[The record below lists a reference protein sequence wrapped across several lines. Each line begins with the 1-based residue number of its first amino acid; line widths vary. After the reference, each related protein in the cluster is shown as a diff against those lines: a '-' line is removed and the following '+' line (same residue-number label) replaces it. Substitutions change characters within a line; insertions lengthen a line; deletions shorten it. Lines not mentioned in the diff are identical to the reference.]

1 MLSDDELN
9 EYVANVL
16 KDRANKQAAAYSQ
29 LGFRAFLKNADRDGP
44 IAKPNIR
51 FLKNVVREVDG
62 HNRALTRKEEKEARE
77 RLRELSMRTGE
88 KLYGWKEEYT
98 RPQDDDGQS
107 RRKRGR
113 SRSPSPRRRSQW
125 YDDSDR
131 EHKRRRRRDRSGDE
145 HTEERRRKP
154 LSRRKSRDH
163 GESDDDR
170 SPSRGRKRDELDSE
184 RRHRFKERHEEKS
197 TRRER
202 RHHHMNDSDDD
213 SPVRGKEYKR
223 WSKRDGLDL
232 YSSRHGRQSDRH
244 RHRKPGLERRHSSS
258 PSSPEVSSQSPT
270 VNSKPG
276 PQTTESLPESP
287 GSIGPEIP
295 IEGPKFVRAKGRG
308 RMNGG
313 TLDAKFAK
321 DYDPRTDVNHSD
333 ESEEEDDKYV
343 LDDWSIALRA
353 LKERQAYAL
362 SGAMTDRLA
371 ETQLH
376 SATAAWPTYSK
387 GEREWDKGKVI
398 LDDGSVGIKVWG
410 VDKSV

>member
-98 RPQDDDGQS
+98 RPQDDDGRS

-131 EHKRRRRRDRSGDE
+131 EHKRRRRRDYPSDE
-145 HTEERRRKP
+145 DREERRRKP
-154 LSRRKSRDH
+154 LSRRRSKDH
-163 GESDDDR
+163 GELNDGR
-170 SPSRGRKRDELDSE
+170 SLSRRPKRDELDSE
-184 RRHRFKERHEEKS
+184 RRHRFKGRLEETS

-202 RHHHMNDSDDD
+202 RHHHTNDSDDD
-213 SPVRGKEYKR
+213 SPERGMEHKR
-223 WSKRDGLDL
+223 RSKRDGLDP
-232 YSSRHGRQSDRH
+232 YASRHGRESYKH
-244 RHRKPGLERRHSSS
+244 RHRKSRRERRLSSP
-258 PSSPEVSSQSPT
+258 PSSPKFSSQSPT
-270 VNSKPG
+270 MNSKPG
-276 PQTTESLPESP
+276 PQTTETSCESP
-287 GSIGPEIP
+287 ESIGPEIP
-295 IEGPKFVRAKGRG
+295 VEGPKFVRAKGRG

-321 DYDPRTDVNHSD
+321 DYDPRTDVNPSD
-333 ESEEEDDKYV
+333 ESEEEDNKYV

-371 ETQLH
+371 ETQLR

-398 LDDGSVGIKVWG
+398 LDDGSVGIMGWG